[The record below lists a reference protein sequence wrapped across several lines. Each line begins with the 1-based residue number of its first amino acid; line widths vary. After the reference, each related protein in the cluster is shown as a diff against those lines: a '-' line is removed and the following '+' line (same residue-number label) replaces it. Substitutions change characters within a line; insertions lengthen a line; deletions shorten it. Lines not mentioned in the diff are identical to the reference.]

1 MLDKINNFD
10 HPEVDMRSP
19 SGSIVILNYFLSNLL
34 DNERPVVNLGSY
46 TARDLDYLLPIC
58 TRLNK
63 TIECVESFTE
73 VADNIRS
80 KLISEIEAKYRSSLI
95 TWTWDDA
102 RNSKDIRSADYV
114 FISTDYRF
122 PIEQY
127 ILSTNH
133 PCIWSTTT
141 PSWIWVRLGQAL
153 FNQQLHLIVLCNG
166 LFFFTNSLE
175 LKQQFEKSIPSID
188 QKLKKYNAYI
198 DYIGEL
204 YKLRNNS
211 PGSGNKPQW
220 EFINKQ

>member
-1 MLDKINNFD
+1 MLEKINNFD
-10 HPEVDMRSP
+10 HPEVNIRS
-19 SGSIVILNYFLSNLL
+19 SAEAIVILNYFLSKLL
-34 DNERPVVNLGSY
+34 DNERPAVNLGSY

-80 KLISEIEAKYRSSLI
+80 KLITEIEAKYKSSLI

-102 RNSKDIRSADYV
+102 HNSKHIRSADYV

-141 PSWIWVRLGQAL
+141 PSWMWVRIGQAL
-153 FNQQLHLIVLCNG
+153 FNEQLHLIVLCG
-166 LFFFTNSLE
+166 DLFFFTNSLE
-175 LKQQFEKSIPSID
+175 LKQQFEKSIPLIN
-188 QKLKKYNAYI
+188 QKLKKYNAYL
-198 DYIGEL
+198 DYSGEI
-204 YKLRNNS
+204 YKLRDNS
-211 PGSGNKPQW
+211 PGSGMNPQW